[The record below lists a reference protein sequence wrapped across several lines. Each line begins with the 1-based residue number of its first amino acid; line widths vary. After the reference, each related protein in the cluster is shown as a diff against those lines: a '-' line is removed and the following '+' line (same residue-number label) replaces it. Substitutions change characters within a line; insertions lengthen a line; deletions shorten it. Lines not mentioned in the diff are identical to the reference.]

1 MSRRVVASILSFL
14 LTFTLLLPM
23 AGAEGNGLTEASG
36 GKQVKFGLDPH
47 AVTQEALKSNRDTPL
62 QSKQQQGASKRGA
75 FSPASA
81 RGLVLERQDE
91 DKEAVGPQSFVPFSD
106 GDEQTTV
113 IVELREAPVKVF
125 EATRSQMRASKS
137 VTTHKQAVELQQET
151 FKTQAAGKLQARINR
166 EYSNVF
172 NGFSLTLPANQVE
185 ALLQLPGVKAVY
197 PNLTVHATEEGA
209 TANPLDSVSFIGSG
223 EFWDEGVKGQ
233 GIKVGVIDTG
243 IAKDHPDLADAI
255 PEGYWGYDFVNDDES
270 PYETTLQ
277 DYLDAK
283 DLNPSLPEFNENGR
297 PYYTSHGS
305 HVSGIVAGRDVGVSE
320 SAGVKG
326 VAPEADVYA
335 YKVLG
340 PYGSGTTENVIAGIE
355 QAVVDG
361 MDVINLSLGS
371 SSNNQ
376 QSADS
381 IALNNAMKAGV
392 IAVVSAGNSGPG
404 DATVTDPGSSELAIT
419 VGASKPPLTTPIMQ
433 VSGIAGQ
440 EFFLDSFDRSAGVEG
455 LTDSYVLVDVGLGK
469 PENYD
474 GKNLAGKIAFIKRGE
489 ISFADKALNAQASGA
504 EAAIIFN
511 NAPEALESGTLGD
524 IGISIPVYA
533 LSGAYGEQILTALQ
547 QQEQAAEFTTT
558 LEADIMAGFSSR
570 GPAKPAY
577 DIKPDISAPGIG
589 IRSSVPEY
597 EGWYVAQNGTSMA
610 APHIAGAAALLAQQF
625 PALTTYEIKAL
636 LMNNTVKLT
645 DRNGHRYTHMDQ
657 GAGRAALDQ
666 VLEAKAIALVE
677 DTTPFVGGNGPE
689 TFYNGS
695 LSFGYVGYGQTA
707 SQPVIVKDIAGV
719 ASQYSVAS
727 QWYGQSPIGLT
738 LSTNQVQVPAGG
750 EISLSITVSVPADV
764 ASQRYEGEVTLT
776 EASTGHTINLP
787 LSLYVGEAPQVDI
800 VTNVALSDNPFSPN
814 GDGLFDTADITF
826 TIQEY
831 TDYFSLDVHGLDGEW
846 LGTVL
851 ETDQGI
857 EPGNYIIRGW
867 DGSAFDGLSETVL
880 PDDAYLLVPYVGPSF
895 FDSLPIEDQAYVF
908 FLDTEAPQ
916 AHLNDPAFILNE
928 SGLTGTISGE
938 VTQDLLIDYLVTLAG
953 LSIGDVIGVA
963 ALYSDGNGELQQSD
977 GVIDDSGQFQIEVPV
992 APGHNVYEVYVYD
1005 LAGNGILVP
1014 LDIVEHDLNG
1024 VVSPVLQASEIE
1036 ANTPFSLDVRFS
1048 VTEAV
1053 YAAELN
1059 LLYSSELGEANVL
1072 PGTELVEH
1080 QEYHN
1085 PGVPLTVTEGVYEY
1099 DASVTRHEL
1108 AVSLNG
1114 VEDYLGAGSLA
1125 SFQFVGAPAGQYDF
1139 TLIDVKLYNQDG
1151 QEVQFTL
1158 NRGASLTVTEG
1169 PVQPNDELLIS
1180 PSSLSLK
1187 KGESGSLGVTY
1198 KSSGS
1203 DETGV
1208 DVTAEA
1214 KYTVQNPQIVAVS
1227 EGRVTAL
1234 KAGTTV
1240 IDVTYREL
1248 SEQVNVTVTN
1258 VTTPP
1263 GNGGGSSGGGSKSSG
1278 GSSTTPPPKTDSNTV
1293 KSPILAGEATTL
1305 KLPGGL
1311 TLTIP
1316 ADVVDL
1322 PGAAFASAKAATD
1335 TETKELLSE
1344 LGLDGDK
1351 ITSYGVYYDFA
1362 ILDKDEKPLSNV
1374 TFREPAETVIPLSAL
1389 KASKLEGEKIGLFKL
1404 GEAGKLTPHTGWIK
1418 DGNVVAKLHG
1428 FSQYIY
1434 LAKQISFADVTVASY
1449 PWAVNEIEILAA
1461 KDIVTGTAAGLYNP
1475 SGQVTR
1481 AEFVAL
1487 LVRALE
1493 LTADEKSAAGGQFS
1507 DVGHGIWYEEA
1518 VNIAVAKGIVS
1529 GYEGGIFAPD
1539 RSISRA
1545 EIAVILSKALAAL
1558 GQSSAATPTSLA
1570 FADREQIPTWA
1581 AGAVA
1586 EVTQAG
1592 LMKGKTDQ
1600 RFDAGLPTTRA
1611 EAAVVIYRL
1620 FKGYTN

>member
-23 AGAEGNGLTEASG
+23 VGAEGNGLTEASG
-36 GKQVKFGLDPH
+36 SRQAKFGLDPH
-47 AVTQEALKSNRDTPL
+47 AVTQEALKSNLDTPV
-62 QSKQQQGASKRGA
+62 QSKQQQGASQGGA
-75 FSPASA
+75 VSPASS
-81 RGLVLERQDE
+81 RGLVLERQE
-91 DKEAVGPQSFVPFSD
+91 EGTVAVGPQSFVPLSD

-113 IVELREAPVKVF
+113 IVELREEPVKVF
-125 EATRSQMRASKS
+125 EATRSQMHTSKS
-137 VTTHKQAVELQQET
+137 VTTHKQAVDLQQQI
-151 FKTQAAGKLQARINR
+151 FKKQAAGKLKAKINR

-197 PNLTVHATEEGA
+197 PNLTVHATEEEAA

-255 PEGYWGYDFVNDDES
+255 PEGYWGYDFVNNDQV
-270 PYETTLQ
+270 PYETTRQ

-283 DLNPSLPEFNENGR
+283 ELNPSLPEFNENGR

-504 EAAIIFN
+504 VAAIIFN
-511 NAPEALESGTLGD
+511 NVPEALESGTLGD
-524 IGISIPVYA
+524 INISIPVYA
-533 LSGAYGEQILTALQ
+533 LSGAYGEQIVTALQ

-597 EGWYVAQNGTSMA
+597 EDWYVAQNGTSMA

-657 GAGRAALDQ
+657 GAGRVALDQ

-677 DTTPFVGGNGPE
+677 DTTPFVAGDEPE

-707 SQPVIVKDIAGV
+707 SQPVIVKDIAGA

-727 QWYGQSPIGLT
+727 QWYGQSPIELT
-738 LSTNQVQVPAGG
+738 LSTNQVNVPAGG
-750 EISLSITVSVPADV
+750 AGNLTITVDVPADAV
-764 ASQRYEGEVTLT
+764 SQRYEGEVTLT

-787 LSLYVGEAPQVDI
+787 LSVYVGEAPQVDI
-800 VTNVALSDNPFSPN
+800 VTNVALSNNPFSPN

-851 ETDQGI
+851 ETDEGI
-857 EPGNYIIRGW
+857 DPGNYIIRGW
-867 DGSAFDGLSETVL
+867 DGSAFDGLSEAVL
-880 PDDAYLLVPYVGPSF
+880 SDDAYLLVPYVGPSF

-916 AHLNDPAFILNE
+916 AHLNDPAFSLNE

-977 GVIDDSGQFQIEVPV
+977 GVIDDSGQFKIEVPV

-1014 LDIVEHDLNG
+1014 LNIVEHELNG
-1024 VVSPVLQASEIE
+1024 VVSPVLQDSVIE

-1080 QEYHN
+1080 QEDHN
-1085 PGVPLTVTEGVYEY
+1085 PGVPLTVTEGVYEV
-1099 DASVTRHEL
+1099 DAAVTRHEL

-1114 VEDYLGAGSLA
+1114 VEDYLGAGTLA
-1125 SFQFVGAPAGQYDF
+1125 SFQFAGAPAGQYEF
-1139 TLIDVKLYNQDG
+1139 TLTDVKLYNQHG
-1151 QEVQFTL
+1151 QEVQVTL

-1187 KGESGSLGVTY
+1187 KGESSSLSVTY
-1198 KSSGS
+1198 KSNGS

-1214 KYTVQNPQIVAVS
+1214 EYTVQNPQIVAVS
-1227 EGRVTAL
+1227 AGRVTGL
-1234 KAGTTV
+1234 KAGITV

-1248 SEQVNVTVTN
+1248 SEQVNVTVTD

-1263 GNGGGSSGGGSKSSG
+1263 NNGGGSSGGGSKSSSG
-1278 GSSTTPPPKTDSNTV
+1278 TTSPPKTDSNIV
-1293 KSPILAGEATTL
+1293 KSPIQAGEATTL

-1316 ADVVDL
+1316 ADAVDV
-1322 PGAAFASAKAATD
+1322 PGAAFASAKAATE
-1335 TETKELLSE
+1335 TETKELLGE

-1362 ILDKDEKPLSNV
+1362 ILDKDQKPLSNV

-1389 KASKLEGEKIGLFKL
+1389 KASELEGEKIGLFKL
-1404 GEAGKLTPHTGWIK
+1404 GEDGKLTPHTGRIK

-1434 LAKQISFADVTVASY
+1434 LAKQISFADVTEASY
-1449 PWAVNEIEILAA
+1449 PWAINEIEILAA

-1493 LTADEKSAAGGQFS
+1493 LTADEKSTAGGQFS

-1518 VNIAVAKGIVS
+1518 VNIAVAKGIIS
-1529 GYEGGIFAPD
+1529 GYEGGVFAPD
-1539 RSISRA
+1539 RSITRA

-1558 GQSSAATPTSLA
+1558 GQSSAATPISLE
-1570 FADREQIPTWA
+1570 FADREQIPAWA
-1581 AGAVA
+1581 TGAVA

-1592 LMKGKTDQ
+1592 LMKGKTGQ
-1600 RFDAGLPTTRA
+1600 RFEAGLPTTRA

-1620 FKGYTN
+1620 FKGFTH